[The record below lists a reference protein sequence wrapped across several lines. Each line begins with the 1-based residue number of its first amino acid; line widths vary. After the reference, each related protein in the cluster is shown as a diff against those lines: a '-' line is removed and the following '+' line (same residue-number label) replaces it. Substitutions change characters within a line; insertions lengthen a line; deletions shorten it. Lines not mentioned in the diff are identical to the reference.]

1 MAVAGAVGAVGG
13 NAGGVRASIPTD
25 ITTIRTTTT
34 ATTMTAVITTAAA
47 ATTHADSTTTTT
59 TTSTARR
66 FLLNEA
72 DARRGLGHANSKL
85 QYTIMYDHTRQQT
98 AKNCNRLE

>member
-34 ATTMTAVITTAAA
+34 ATTVTAVITTAAA

>member
-1 MAVAGAVGAVGG
+1 MAVAGALGAVGG

-25 ITTIRTTTT
+25 ITTISTTTT

-47 ATTHADSTTTTT
+47 ATTHADSTTTT